1 MKLLVIGNSHT
12 GSLRRGYESVKDR
25 FVDKISI
32 QFVGTGNPILSRW
45 KLSGEDV
52 YHVYDCVSELTLA
65 FSIRDF
71 DLIIVA
77 AGYSIADPRLL
88 YKSHI
93 HLHSKAVLEEIVCS
107 GEDPNFHF
115 SNHAPIIKSFLND
128 FECSKQVLL
137 IGSPYPSS
145 EVYQNFLD
153 NVPRKSMAGSLRDL
167 YTSFGSGLSDNLISI
182 HNKNRFS
189 IIEICEHLSK
199 NNPRIKYYVLPD
211 FLLDQTRMFTKKEFM
226 KPDRLHGND
235 NYGRLVML
243 DICNK
248 LLNK

>member
-32 QFVGTGNPILSRW
+32 RFAGTGNPFLSRW
-45 KLSGEDV
+45 KLSGERV
-52 YHVYDCVSELTLA
+52 YHVYDFVSEPKPA

-77 AGYSIADPRLL
+77 AGYSITDPRLL

-93 HLHSKAVLEEIVCS
+93 HLHSKAVLKEIVCS
-107 GEDPNFHF
+107 GEDPSFQF
-115 SNHAPIIKSFLND
+115 SNRAPIVKSFLND
-128 FECSKQVLL
+128 HQCSKQMLL
-137 IGSPYPSS
+137 VGSPYPSS

-153 NVPRKSMAGSLRDL
+153 NVPRKSMPGSLRDL
-167 YTSFGSGLSDNLISI
+167 YTSFGSGLSDKLVRV
-182 HNKNRFS
+182 HNRNRRTV
-189 IIEICEHLSK
+189 ENICEQLLKENS
-199 NNPRIKYYVLPD
+199 RIKYYVLPD
-211 FLLDQTRMFTKKEFM
+211 FLLDETRMFTKKELM

-235 NYGRLVML
+235 DYGRLVML

-248 LLNK
+248 LLK